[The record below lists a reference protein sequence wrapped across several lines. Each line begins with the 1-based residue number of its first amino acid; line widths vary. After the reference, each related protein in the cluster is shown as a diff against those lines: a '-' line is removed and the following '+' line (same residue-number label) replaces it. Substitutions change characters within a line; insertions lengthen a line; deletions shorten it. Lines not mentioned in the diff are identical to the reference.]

1 MQLLVLPFIP
11 NEEEIGSKN
20 PSIKQTEDRSVNK
33 SDCQKKNL
41 ETITPFHHQ
50 APDGTWLQPH
60 RSLKY
65 VDGESSGDIVQA
77 GCEVRV
83 SGGLA

>member
-1 MQLLVLPFIP
+1 VHLLVLPFIP

-20 PSIKQTEDRSVNK
+20 PSIKQTQDRSEQVRL
-33 SDCQKKNL
+33 SKKNL

-50 APDGTWLQPH
+50 APDGTWLRRH

-65 VDGESSGDIVQA
+65 VAGESSGDIVQA
-77 GCEVRV
+77 GCEVRL